1 MVRVIPVHNF
11 LGQSVAQIDEP
22 TAFCTANE
30 SANELLFLALR
41 THCIEVYLLNNPDL
55 KRLTTFP
62 TVDLAEYIL
71 HCAKGEYIAT
81 MEAKGEEKS
90 HIISLPIVFAQSCI
104 LHP

>member
-81 MEAKGEEKS
+81 MEAKGESYQTSKMGGTE
-90 HIISLPIVFAQSCI
+90 L
-104 LHP
+104 L